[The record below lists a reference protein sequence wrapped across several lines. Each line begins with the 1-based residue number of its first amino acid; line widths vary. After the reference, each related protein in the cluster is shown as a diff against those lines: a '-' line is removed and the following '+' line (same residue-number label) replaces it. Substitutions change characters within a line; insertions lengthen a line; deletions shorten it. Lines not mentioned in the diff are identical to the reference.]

1 MNEIILYQTENN
13 QTQVEVQF
21 DGETVWLNQKQ
32 MSHLFEKDVDT
43 ISLHLK
49 NIYAEKELDEKST
62 SGFFSLVQKE
72 GNRRVNRKIRFY
84 NLDAIIS
91 VGYRVSSKRGTQFR
105 QWATQ
110 RLKDFLVK
118 GYAINRKRLN
128 ELQQALQLIQK
139 PISLSQYFTV

>member
-110 RLKDFLVK
+110 RLKDFLIK
-118 GYAINRKRLN
+118 AMPSIKND
-128 ELQQALQLIQK
+128 
-139 PISLSQYFTV
+139 

>member
-128 ELQQALQLIQK
+128 ALQQALQLIQK